1 MIDPNLLKVIFWT
14 FSFNMMVPHS
24 LKVPLV
30 ELSFFDTGLYKLGS
44 MRYMAEKTSTNVYR
58 SVWVYLCIS
67 ILFCIFH
74 FQLKV
79 DFFIINQYSATSA
92 IRATTHPRWRSRL
105 LLFSERKL
113 FQVAMLLSTFLLLLL
128 LLFFVFV
135 LFHVELHSASPLPS
149 FRSHGGLPAPS
160 PSCHQLWQSRGIFPE
175 YSSPSKY
182 LEVHMHFARIL
193 FPITILMSSSPVV
206 FCRNT
211 FVKNCIITRIMS
223 E

>member
-1 MIDPNLLKVIFWT
+1 
-14 FSFNMMVPHS
+14 
-24 LKVPLV
+24 
-30 ELSFFDTGLYKLGS
+30 
-44 MRYMAEKTSTNVYR
+44 MAEKTSTNVYR

-79 DFFIINQYSATSA
+79 DYFIDYQSSI
-92 IRATTHPRWRSRL
+92 
-105 LLFSERKL
+105 FSHFRDPCNHAPTMADPPPAVLGEKA
-113 FQVAMLLSTFLLLLL
+113 FSGCDAVVDLSFVLLL
-128 LLFFVFV
+128 LLFCVFV
-135 LFHVELHSASPLPS
+135 LFHVELYSASASPPPL

-182 LEVHMHFARIL
+182 LEVQMHFARIL
-193 FPITILMSSSPVV
+193 FPIKILMSSSPVV
-206 FCRNT
+206 FCQNT
-211 FVKNCIITRIMS
+211 FVKNCNITRIMS